1 MPEKLQNTLIN
12 KLNDIKEWWKKCSI
26 KQRSL
31 LISSTAVVILAL
43 VILAAVM
50 SRPKMVTLITCE
62 DATQASEVKNLLE
75 GEGIKAEISQDGLTF
90 SIRAKDEPEA
100 SILLGSNNIP
110 TEGYSIDKVFDN
122 SFSTTESD
130 KMKKYQLYL
139 ESKFEKQ
146 LATISNIENASVS
159 LSIPEED
166 GTIISMGQ
174 ETYASVI
181 LELSGEMT
189 EEQAAGIAK
198 FMATEVGNDSTDNIL
213 LLDSNGN
220 VLFSGG
226 DSSTAIGNANSQLSL
241 KGKAESMVKGEVKDV
256 VLGTDVY
263 DNVEVGLNLVMDF
276 DTEEYT
282 NQHYYVD
289 EGRENGY
296 LDSRATFDSEATGGQ
311 AAVPGT
317 DSNDQDTTYVLQD
330 GEIQS
335 SSVSEVRENY
345 LTSQELTKRTGDG
358 GKIDFENSSVS
369 VVATSYVV
377 YDERALK
384 ADGTLNDMTFDE
396 FVAQNGDRVKTM
408 VDDDFYNMVANATG
422 FSRDNITIVAY
433 DVPFFKYDSS
443 GGRDIA
449 DYLQIVLAVLIF
461 ALLGFVVFRSTRK
474 QQEAELEPELSVE
487 SLLESTKAQEDENE
501 LADIGFSEKS
511 ETRILIENFVE
522 NNPEAAA
529 SLLRNW
535 LNEEWE

>member
-1 MPEKLQNTLIN
+1 MPEKLQNTLVN
-12 KLNDIKEWWKKCSI
+12 RFNAIKEWWKKCSI

-31 LISSTAVVILAL
+31 LISSAAVVILAL

-50 SRPKMVTLITCE
+50 SRPKMVTLIACE

-75 GEGIKAEISQDGLTF
+75 GEGIAAEISQDGLTF
-90 SIRAKDEPEA
+90 SVHAKDEPEA

-110 TEGYSIDKVFDN
+110 TEGYSIDNVFDG

-130 KMKKYQLYL
+130 KTKKYQLYL

-181 LELSGEMT
+181 LELNGEMT

-213 LLDSNGN
+213 LLDADGN

-276 DTEEYT
+276 DTEKYT

-289 EGRENGY
+289 DGRDTGY
-296 LDSRATFDSEATGGQ
+296 LDSRSTFDSEAEGGQ

-345 LTSQELTKRTGDG
+345 LTSQELTERSSDG
-358 GKIDFENSSVS
+358 GKVDFDNSSVS

-384 ADGTLNDMTFDE
+384 ADGTLDNMTFDE
-396 FVAQNGDRVKTM
+396 FVAQNSNRVKTT
-408 VDDDFYNMVANATG
+408 VDNDFYDMVANATG
-422 FSRDNITIVAY
+422 FARDNITIVAY

-443 GGRDIA
+443 GGRDVA
-449 DYLQIVLAVLIF
+449 DYLQIALAVLIF

-474 QQEAELEPELSVE
+474 QQEEELEPELSVE
-487 SLLESTKAQEDENE
+487 SLLEATKAQDDQNE
-501 LADIGFSEKS
+501 LEDIGFTEKS

-535 LNEEWE
+535 LNEEWD

>member
-1 MPEKLQNTLIN
+1 MPERLQNTLTN
-12 KLNDIKEWWKKCSI
+12 RLNAILEWWKRCTVKQKTLFISI
-26 KQRSL
+26 
-31 LISSTAVVILAL
+31 TAVIVIAL
-43 VILAAVM
+43 GILAAVM

-62 DATQASEVKNLLE
+62 DATQAAEVKNLLE
-75 GEGIKAEISQDGLTF
+75 GEGIEADISQDGLTF
-90 SIRAKDEPEA
+90 SVRSKDESNA

-110 TEGYSIDKVFDN
+110 TEGYSINNVFDG

-130 KMKKYQLYL
+130 KNKKYQLYL

-181 LELSGEMT
+181 LELNGEMT

-213 LLDSNGN
+213 ILDANGN

-241 KGKAESMVKGEVKDV
+241 KSKAESMVKGEVKDV

-276 DTEEYT
+276 STEDYT
-282 NQHYYVD
+282 NQRYYVD
-289 EGRENGY
+289 DGRDVGY
-296 LDSRATFDSEATGGQ
+296 LDSRNTFDSEAQGGQ

-317 DSNDQDTTYVLQD
+317 DSNDQDTTYVIQD

-345 LTSQELTKRTGDG
+345 LTSQEITRRTGDG
-358 GKIDFENSSVS
+358 GKVDFENSSVS

-396 FVAQNGDRVKTM
+396 FVAQNSNRVKTM
-408 VDDDFYNMVANATG
+408 VDDDFYDMVANATG

-433 DVPFFKYDSS
+433 DVPFFKYASS
-443 GGRDIA
+443 GGRDVA

-474 QQEAELEPELSVE
+474 QQEQEIEPELSVE
-487 SLLESTKAQEDENE
+487 SLLEATKAQEDEGE
-501 LADIGFSEKS
+501 LADIGFTEKS

>member
-1 MPEKLQNTLIN
+1 MPERLQNTLTNRFNSI
-12 KLNDIKEWWKKCSI
+12 LEWWKKCTVKQKTLFISI
-26 KQRSL
+26 
-31 LISSTAVVILAL
+31 IAVIVIAL
-43 VILAAVM
+43 GILAAVM

-62 DATQASEVKNLLE
+62 DATQAAEVKNLLE
-75 GEGIKAEISQDGLTF
+75 GEGIQADISQDGLTF
-90 SIRAKDEPEA
+90 SVRSQDESDA

-110 TEGYSIDKVFDN
+110 TEGYSINNVFDG

-130 KMKKYQLYL
+130 KNKKYQLYL

-181 LELSGEMT
+181 LELNGEMT

-213 LLDSNGN
+213 LLDANGN

-241 KGKAESMVKGEVKDV
+241 KSKSESMVKGEVKDV

-276 DTEEYT
+276 STEDYT

-289 EGRENGY
+289 GGRDVGY
-296 LDSRATFDSEATGGQ
+296 LDSRNTFDSEAEGGQ

-317 DSNDQDTTYVLQD
+317 DSNDQDTTYVMQD

-345 LTSQELTKRTGDG
+345 LTSQEITRRTGDG
-358 GKIDFENSSVS
+358 GKVDFENSSVS

-396 FVAQNGDRVKTM
+396 FVAQNSNRVKTT
-408 VDDDFYNMVANATG
+408 VDDDFYDMVANATG

-433 DVPFFKYDSS
+433 DVPFFKYASS

-474 QQEAELEPELSVE
+474 QQEQEIEPELSVE
-487 SLLESTKAQEDENE
+487 SLLEATKAQEEESE
-501 LADIGFSEKS
+501 LADIGFTEKS

>member
-1 MPEKLQNTLIN
+1 MPERLQNTLTDRFNAI
-12 KLNDIKEWWKKCSI
+12 LEWWKRCTVKQKTLFISI
-26 KQRSL
+26 
-31 LISSTAVVILAL
+31 TAVIVIAL
-43 VILAAVM
+43 GILAAVM

-62 DATQASEVKNLLE
+62 DATQAAEVKNLLE
-75 GEGIKAEISQDGLTF
+75 EEGIQADISQDGLTF
-90 SIRAKDEPEA
+90 SVRSKDESNA

-110 TEGYSIDKVFDN
+110 TEGYSINNVFDG

-130 KMKKYQLYL
+130 KNKKYQLYL

-181 LELSGEMT
+181 LELNGEMT

-213 LLDSNGN
+213 ILDANGN

-241 KGKAESMVKGEVKDV
+241 KSKAESMVKGEVKDV

-276 DTEEYT
+276 STEDYT

-289 EGRENGY
+289 DGRDVGY
-296 LDSRATFDSEATGGQ
+296 LDSRNTFDSEAQGGQ

-345 LTSQELTKRTGDG
+345 LTSQEITRRTGDG
-358 GKIDFENSSVS
+358 GKVDFENSSVS

-396 FVAQNGDRVKTM
+396 FVAQNSNRVKTM
-408 VDDDFYNMVANATG
+408 VDDDFYDMVANATG

-433 DVPFFKYDSS
+433 DVPFFKYASS
-443 GGRDIA
+443 GGRDLA

-474 QQEAELEPELSVE
+474 QQEQEIEPELSVE
-487 SLLESTKAQEDENE
+487 SLLEATKAQEDESE
-501 LADIGFSEKS
+501 LADIGFTEKS
-511 ETRILIENFVE
+511 ETRVLIENFVE